1 MGVIFYCI
9 CGEGMGHATRSE
21 VVIKTLM
28 KKHKIVIFSYDRA
41 YEYLKKRFENKVLDV
56 VDIVGFNFVYEN
68 NQFMVGKSIISE
80 RKKFNKIITEN
91 FPKYIKYVVK
101 YNPFLIISDYEI
113 VSGRLAK
120 ILDIPLISIDNMG
133 FFTKGIV
140 KKEFSKHWQVKF
152 LRSVVSINGDYNFII
167 SLFKI
172 PLRTKFKSNTF
183 FIGPFIRKEIIKA
196 KTSRKNYILVYQTSK
211 SNMSMFNILKASKQ
225 KYIIY
230 GFDKET
236 KEDNLVFKKN
246 SVDEFVKDLASCRGV
261 ITNGGFS
268 LICEAVYL
276 KKPIYSIPVQNQ
288 IEQKINAYYLKKAG
302 IAKTSDEINSI
313 DLKRFIKNLKEYEK
327 NLKNFQVDANN
338 FDILSEKIRKFS
350 EYSTSKKTKM
360 LQNIE
365 KLEKHIK
372 KRLTKLIK

>member
-1 MGVIFYCI
+1 MARILYGL

-196 KTSRKNYILVYQTSK
+196 KQKEVNEA
-211 SNMSMFNILKASKQ
+211 FN
-225 KYIIY
+225 
-230 GFDKET
+230 DKGPNELT
-236 KEDNLVFKKN
+236 QLMDSYHRGLDNLASIQNKLQIASIVSGTYKN
-246 SVDEFVKDLASCRGV
+246 PLQLLQARIAGIKANKDALLAGVKVTSVDNAGLDLMNSGKVDEWYESEAPIKGSVKRSFLPGNSSGIKSGV
-261 ITNGGFS
+261 PN
-268 LICEAVYL
+268 
-276 KKPIYSIPVQNQ
+276 
-288 IEQKINAYYLKKAG
+288 INP
-302 IAKTSDEINSI
+302 
-313 DLKRFIKNLKEYEK
+313 LKR
-327 NLKNFQVDANN
+327 
-338 FDILSEKIRKFS
+338 
-350 EYSTSKKTKM
+350 
-360 LQNIE
+360 
-365 KLEKHIK
+365 
-372 KRLTKLIK
+372 